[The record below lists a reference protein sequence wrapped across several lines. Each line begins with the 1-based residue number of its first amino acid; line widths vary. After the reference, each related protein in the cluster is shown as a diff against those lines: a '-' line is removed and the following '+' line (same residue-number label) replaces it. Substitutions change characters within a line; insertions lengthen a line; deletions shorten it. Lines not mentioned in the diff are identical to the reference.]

1 MAKDIS
7 PLEQAAATRDLARR
21 ARRLAQALTLDDD
34 RARLSEYAEELEN
47 EADRIESGAG
57 GRLDAEPA
65 QVQQKQVQEQQ
76 QEASD
81 SLPDR
86 PKPH

>member
-1 MAKDIS
+1 
-7 PLEQAAATRDLARR
+7 L
-21 ARRLAQALTLDDD
+21 
-34 RARLSEYAEELEN
+34 EYAEELEN

-81 SLPDR
+81 APDSPPDR